1 MRRNHPFDRSI
12 VAVCL
17 VKISSFAEV
26 AIIMWRRFWRWANNG
41 KYVLVKMDWS
51 KRVLRKS
58 SEHLIFYLI
67 PPSLHLLTESLEIS
81 HRYSQSY
88 KIFCPPRGKGKRTWS
103 WVSSLVAKS
112 MKAMIVCTCQQLLR
126 PSLWERMKAWWSQK
140 YLESLLLLHM
150 LQWTNWTSYKSV

>member
-26 AIIMWRRFWRWANNG
+26 AIIIWRRFWRWANKG

-88 KIFCPPRGKGKRTWS
+88 KIFCPPERKRKKNLKLSFILGGKIHESHDCVYLSTVVTAVFMGKD
-103 WVSSLVAKS
+103 
-112 MKAMIVCTCQQLLR
+112 
-126 PSLWERMKAWWSQK
+126 
-140 YLESLLLLHM
+140 ESLM
-150 LQWTNWTSYKSV
+150 KSEISGKPFAATHVTMDKLNKL